1 MFVFVSGPVRGGKSA
16 WAEGFAFSL
25 ARQGNTPL
33 VYLATA
39 RVTDAEMKERVLRH
53 QAAREGKGF
62 ATLERKTGVAGAIP
76 LLPVRSTVLLECLG
90 TLLANEMFEESG
102 AKRGG
107 CRIAEKIYED
117 LALLRERTSNLLVVS
132 NDIFSDGSIYNEA
145 TENYR
150 QALGALHVTLAR
162 EADLAVE
169 CAFIPL
175 SYK

>member
-1 MFVFVSGPVRGGKSA
+1 MCFIFVSGAARSGKSA
-16 WAEGFAFSL
+16 WAEGFALSL

-53 QAAREGKGF
+53 QAARTGKGF
-62 ATLERKTGVAGAIP
+62 ATLERETGVSEVVP
-76 LLPVRSTVLLECLG
+76 FLPVRSTVLLECLG

-102 AKRGG
+102 AERGG
-107 CRIAEKIYED
+107 HRIAEKIHEG

-132 NDIFSDGSIYNEA
+132 NDIFSDGNVYDEA
-145 TENYR
+145 VENYR
-150 QALGALHVTLAR
+150 RVLGALHVTLAR

-175 SYK
+175 L